1 VKPSSPTR
9 FPQWLSLSTAYL
21 IASAQEYEALVA
33 AGEVKGVVLGDEL
46 SAMLAL
52 TAAELREEIAR
63 RSAELYALG
72 Q

>member
-1 VKPSSPTR
+1 MTPPTR
-9 FPQWLSLSTAYL
+9 FPQWLSLSTAHL
-21 IASAQEYEALVA
+21 IASAQEYEALVE
-33 AGEVKGVVLGDEL
+33 AGEVKGVTLGAEL
-46 SAMLAL
+46 TAMLAL